1 MALLRTALRARAHQR
16 QQPGPSRSGLDT
28 YISLYDEGRQ
38 RIPDSKYRS
47 GHSAKFIKVTAMRF
61 AQPLFVTTVAALL
74 LGFATA
80 ASAQN
85 RGLTSPIAPGAESPS
100 IGIGG
105 IGPGNVPVAP
115 GTIAPGEDL
124 EQIAPGGTRI
134 APGPAGSVSGSQ
146 LLGAPAVPS
155 SPTFTTPTAPTTGL
169 APVPTVPT
177 PAVPTTRMR

>member
-1 MALLRTALRARAHQR
+1 MRLAQPSLLAAVALL
-16 QQPGPSRSGLDT
+16 GL
-28 YISLYDEGRQ
+28 
-38 RIPDSKYRS
+38 
-47 GHSAKFIKVTAMRF
+47 
-61 AQPLFVTTVAALL
+61 
-74 LGFATA
+74 ATA

-85 RGLTSPIAPGAESPS
+85 RGLTSPIAPGVESPS
-100 IGIGG
+100 FGIGG

-146 LLGAPAVPS
+146 LLGAPAEPS
-155 SPTFTTPTAPTTGL
+155 LTITSPLAPTTGMAPLTTPTAPTTGL

-177 PAVPTTRMR
+177 PTAPAMRMR

>member
-1 MALLRTALRARAHQR
+1 MRLAQPSFMAAIALL
-16 QQPGPSRSGLDT
+16 GL
-28 YISLYDEGRQ
+28 
-38 RIPDSKYRS
+38 
-47 GHSAKFIKVTAMRF
+47 
-61 AQPLFVTTVAALL
+61 
-74 LGFATA
+74 ATA

-115 GTIAPGEDL
+115 GIIAPGEDL
-124 EQIAPGGTRI
+124 EQLAPGGTRI

-146 LLGAPAVPS
+146 LLGAPAELPS
-155 SPTFTTPTAPTTGL
+155 TITPPLAPTTGMAPMTTVPIAPTTGM

-177 PAVPTTRMR
+177 PTVPMTRMR